1 MSENKEQKR
10 ERFKRLGTQ
19 RTNSVLQRLKVLG
32 NCSNRSAYDY
42 TEEEINKIF
51 SEIECRV
58 RETKAKFHFPKNKEF
73 KL

>member
-1 MSENKEQKR
+1 MHHEEKR

-19 RTNSVLQRLKVLG
+19 RTNMVLQKIRVLG
-32 NCSNRSAYDY
+32 NCANRSAYEY

-51 SEIECRV
+51 SEIDRRAKEA
-58 RETKAKFHFPKNKEF
+58 KAKFHFPKTKEF